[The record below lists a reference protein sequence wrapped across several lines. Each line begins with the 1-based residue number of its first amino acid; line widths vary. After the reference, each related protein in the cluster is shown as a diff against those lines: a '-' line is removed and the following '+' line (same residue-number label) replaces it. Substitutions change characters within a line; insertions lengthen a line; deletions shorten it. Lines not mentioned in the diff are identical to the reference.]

1 MSWMRYHRFTN
12 VRGTATVEN
21 SASGGHYRSKLERD
35 GFITWMLN
43 PEVAQA
49 RLQKPRVKN
58 SNSDGSWKRYT
69 GDLLVDFHPK
79 LQRRQLVIEFK
90 YAKELAHLKKTEPKR
105 YLEIAAYL
113 DSQKRDFLIQT
124 EEHVYA
130 AGFPMMRFV
139 WDHRNKKMH
148 PASQEIIAYVRANPG
163 VSLGVMLGILRI
175 ERIARLEL
183 IPEVWR
189 LVSTHHLSVDF
200 KKVLDQSAKL
210 HPGSV

>member
-1 MSWMRYHRFTN
+1 MRHHRFTN

-21 SASGGHYRSKLERD
+21 SASGGQYRSKLERD

-43 PEVAQA
+43 PDVAQA
-49 RLQKPRVKN
+49 RLQKPRVRN
-58 SNSDGSWKRYT
+58 PEADGSWRRYT

-90 YAKELAHLKKTEPKR
+90 YGKELADLRKTDPSRYPEIEVYLQSKKRE
-105 YLEIAAYL
+105 
-113 DSQKRDFLIQT
+113 FLIQT
-124 EEHVYA
+124 EEHIHCP
-130 AGFPMMRFV
+130 GFQMMRFV
-139 WDHRNKKMH
+139 WDYRNNDAH
-148 PASQEIIAYVRANPG
+148 PASDEIISHVQAHPSVALGEMVAALRA
-163 VSLGVMLGILRI
+163 

-189 LVSTHHLSVDF
+189 LVATHRLRVDF
-200 KKVLDQSAKL
+200 KKNLDQSAKL

>member
-1 MSWMRYHRFTN
+1 MRHHRFTN
-12 VRGTATVEN
+12 VRGIATVEN
-21 SASGGHYRSKLERD
+21 SASGGRYRSKLERD
-35 GFITWMLN
+35 GFITWMLK

-58 SNSDGSWKRYT
+58 AETDGSWKRYT

-90 YAKELAHLKKTEPKR
+90 YQKELEHLRKTEPKR
-105 YLEIAAYL
+105 YPEIEAYL
-113 DSQKRDFLIQT
+113 KSKNRDFLIQT

-130 AGFPMMRFV
+130 SGFPMMRFV
-139 WDHRNKKMH
+139 WDHRNNDAH
-148 PASQEIIAYVRANPG
+148 PASEEIITHVRTHPG
-163 VSLGVMLGILRI
+163 VALGVMLADLRA
-175 ERIARLEL
+175 ERLARLQL

-189 LVSTHHLSVDF
+189 LVATHRLHVDF
-200 KKVLDQSAKL
+200 KKNLDQSAKL